1 MIRVLIVDDHQVLI
15 DGIRALL
22 KNESNIDIRYQA
34 LNGEQTLAMVAEHRE
49 DIDLVLLDINLPD
62 RNGFDICQVLKRT
75 APELKV
81 LTLTMHEES
90 GFIHKMVKAGTDGY
104 VLKSAGKEELLSAIE
119 MVMRGEKYF
128 SKDVTNSLLESMQGK
143 KQIRST
149 SMIQKITRR
158 EKEVLRLIMSEY
170 TTEEIAREL
179 FISEST
185 VISHRKSLLR
195 KLNVKNTAGLVRV
208 AMEFSL
214 TD

>member
-1 MIRVLIVDDHQVLI
+1 MIRILIVDDHQVLI

-22 KNESNIDIRYQA
+22 KKETNLDIRYQA
-34 LNGEQTLAMVAEHRE
+34 LNGEEALQLVGEHKE

-62 RNGFDICQVLKRT
+62 KNGFEVCQAIKST
-75 APELKV
+75 APDLRV

-104 VLKSAGKEELLSAIE
+104 VLKSTGKEELLLAIGT
-119 MVMRGEKYF
+119 VMKGERYF
-128 SKDVTNSLLESMQGK
+128 SKDVTNTLLESMQGK
-143 KQIRST
+143 KTPRS
-149 SMIQKITRR
+149 SGMIQKITRR
-158 EKEVLRLIMSEY
+158 EKEVLRLIIEEH
-170 TTEEIAREL
+170 TTEEIAGKL

-208 AMEFSL
+208 ALEFNL